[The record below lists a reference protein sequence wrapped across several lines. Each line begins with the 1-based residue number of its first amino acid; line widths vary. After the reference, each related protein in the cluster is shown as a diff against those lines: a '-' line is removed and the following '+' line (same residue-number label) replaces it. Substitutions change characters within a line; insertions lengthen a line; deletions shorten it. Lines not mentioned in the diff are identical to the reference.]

1 MTTAWN
7 RAQKVMVLVALLS
20 LSHYDLSDANNQT
33 AYQEGSGS
41 GNDQPEAVTNLN
53 ILYSETENTI
63 QVTWD
68 DLLNINDTDLG
79 YRIDYSFSA
88 LDTVVG
94 MGTVVLS
101 NVLTNSTSFEYDILA
116 AQFSEDG
123 VIVNVTVQA
132 CNSFSLGET
141 TSINLDFMG
150 VFAPLPVNFTVEVS
164 STQPAITLYWDNP
177 FDSLPPDQLILTTVA
192 TKLSGTP
199 LTENT
204 ETLTLTLADLTS
216 GIGFDSSYTLSNLQF
231 YSNYS
236 ISLAAVYSGETSTAI
251 VREATTIQGAPSPTV
266 NITAASIT
274 STTAIITW
282 EEPATPNGIITGY
295 SLTLTNSTGSLDRS
309 TVSNDTM
316 FEVVGLSP
324 FTEYTVSVQGMT
336 EGGTGESG
344 QGLTF
349 TTLQD
354 TPTSVQELTLNV
366 SATEITV
373 SWMVPMMP
381 NGVIIGYNVTLS
393 GINLVNN
400 EVIEISGSSV
410 VINETSYT
418 VNHTSIP
425 YSNYTAVVFA
435 STNVGPGPIT
445 TVTEQTPEE
454 APSAVQGLMPEFNIV
469 VPTSYNATSG
479 LYEGMLNI
487 SWSEPLTPNGV
498 ITGYTYTVKGPT
510 PDTDTVYSANITDTD
525 VTVDASLL
533 PASNYTVTVTASTT
547 AGPGDSLMATVIVPE
562 ATPSAVIGLALNVT
576 GSQLI
581 VNWHTP
587 STPNGVIIGYNV
599 VLSGVN
605 LANNGAIT
613 ITPNSATIN
622 ETSYTVD
629 HTSIPYSD
637 YTAVVFAS
645 TNVGPGPM
653 TTVIVQT
660 PEEAPTPVQELE
672 LVINDTHLIVS
683 WMAPMMPNGVI
694 IGYNVT
700 LSGINLANSTEIGI
714 DPSSAIV
721 TDTNYTVAH
730 TSIPYSDYTAVVFA
744 STIAGDSTN
753 ETSTIQTPEE
763 APTPV
768 QRLALVVN
776 DTHLIVTWIAP
787 MSPNGVI
794 IGYNVTLSG
803 INLVNSM
810 EIGIDPNSVIV
821 TDTSYTVAHTS
832 IPYSDYTAVVF
843 ASTSAGDSTEE
854 TVTEQTLEEAPSAV
868 QDLMSMFNIVVPT
881 SYNATSGLYEGML
894 SISWSEP
901 LTPNGVITGYS
912 YTVKGPTPKT
922 DIIVSMTTNSTSI
935 MVDASLLPAR
945 EYTVTVTAYTTPGPG
960 DSSMVTITVPEAIPS
975 PVTNLMLVMT
985 NSSSLTVTWDPPS
998 MPNGDLTYT
1007 ATLSYTDLATGTIKT
1022 VLTMQ
1027 TTENDRSVMYNS
1039 EPMTF
1044 LEPYARYD
1052 VVVIASTSVG
1062 NSTVTMDSITT
1073 PQGESEA
1080 PRNITIIAT
1089 TNTTVIVSW
1098 EAPFDPNGVIFAY
1111 RITVR
1116 DSSMMVVSS
1125 QNESNT
1131 TFTSTFDNLI
1141 PFSTYTVTVR
1151 PLTGDNGEIVGEPAM
1166 TTFMTDTGVPTTP
1179 ENLNV
1184 LVSSSTSL
1192 NVTWDPPS
1200 SLNAPTV
1207 SYIVR
1212 YRNASN
1218 AILVPGL
1225 VETELFIG
1233 GLEPFMEY
1241 SVSVQ
1246 ACSTEGCSDFTLEV
1260 VRVTGEAVP
1269 SPVTNLM
1276 LMMTDSSLTVTWDP
1290 PSMPNGD
1297 LTYTAT
1303 FSYTDLATGINDT
1316 VLTMQTTEEDDRSV
1330 TYTSAPLE
1338 PYARY
1343 DVVVIAST
1351 SVGNSDPAT
1360 ASVFTAQGVSE
1371 APRNLMTIPTNTTVV
1386 VTWEAPSDPNGVIF
1400 AYSVTL
1406 QDSDMTVDDS
1416 QNESNTTFI
1425 STFDNLIP
1433 FSNYTV
1439 IVTALTGDNGGIVGE
1454 PAMDTFMTDTGTPS
1468 APTLTLP
1475 NATSPTTIQVEWAEP
1490 SVSNGIITTYLV
1502 TYIVT
1507 DADESTIQT
1516 ITTND
1521 IITSLELTNLT
1532 VFTNY
1537 SVFVRAATTLVGP
1550 PSETVTVV
1558 TQEDVPGSPLNLM
1571 ALELSSTSINVSWT
1585 APSQR
1590 NGILLSY
1597 TVYYAID
1604 NLDASNGEEQ
1614 MLAVDVLEDMEM
1626 QFVVLENLTEFTSY
1640 RVEVSAST
1648 VAGEGGRSSGV
1659 PVTTDPDSASPP
1671 RFVNVMIIS
1680 STAIEV
1686 SFSYPS
1692 IPRGQ
1697 ISGYLIEYGISE
1709 TDLLLH
1715 FGSNLTVLN
1724 HTLDTL
1730 NDMSNQSVTIDS
1742 LLPFTH
1748 YVFRV
1753 AAYSFSDT
1761 PFRIHTGVF
1770 SLDTVAV
1777 RTDEDL
1783 PTAPL
1788 NFAMEPTSDS
1798 SQLTASWQQPTPSNG
1813 VITGYTVY
1821 CTIVSTMD
1829 ESPSEDNFAVF
1840 ALLTSA
1846 NLGVMINDLQPFTY
1860 YQCFVSANTN
1870 VGKGPGSNRNTTRT
1884 IQDAP
1889 DAPPQNLALTP
1900 LTSTSVNV
1908 TWEAPPIENQ
1918 RGILT
1923 IYTISYQMEGIT
1935 TSAISMTV
1943 EASVLFLELT
1953 GLEKFTMYSVNVSA
1967 STMIGS
1973 GPVAVETVKTLSD
1986 TPSMPLNLGYSND
1999 TSTSVNLTWDMP
2011 TSPNGV
2017 IESYTLQIDDVSTIS
2032 TPVSVPN
2039 VTNINGS
2046 LTVYTLT
2053 GLLPFHTYELVLYAL
2068 TDRGAGPGSTP
2079 LTVYTLE
2086 DLPTSPLNFTLSVVT
2101 STQLMA
2107 SWSPPNP
2114 VRGHITAYTVY
2125 CNSSAQQAYPEISN
2139 SAVLASITVDGD
2151 STMMSI
2157 PELTPFTSYDCHV
2170 TASTSVGEGPPSN
2183 TDTAITAEAA
2193 PSNAPQ
2199 NFQADIINS
2208 IQVTLSWSRPPTPNG
2223 VITRYTVTYSNETST
2238 DISMM
2243 VDYTEMVTGYIVDGL
2258 NEFTV
2263 YVFRVTATTAAG
2275 TGPEA
2280 VLNLTTAQDIPS
2292 APPQMLN
2299 AAFIDSTA
2307 LSVNWLPPPEQD
2319 QNGEILNYQL
2329 TYQVNGTT
2337 DAIETMITVS
2347 GLNTTIEGLEIFTLY
2362 LVSVRPQTVVGL
2374 GPTAVVVVRTDSTR
2388 PGPPLSVAAPEVTP
2402 TSIFV
2407 TWEPPSP
2414 VRGDIISYSVGYT
2427 SSVHTGNME
2436 NITVTSVNITGL
2448 MEAVLYTITVYAHT
2462 DKGRGNGATVVQ
2474 MTDEH
2479 FPDEPT
2485 MFLAEVLDSNAI
2497 RLTWNEPSDPNG
2509 VVLSYHLDA
2518 SVSTQDSY
2526 ITETGL
2532 EDLDSTLGNGDLREF
2547 VLTGLHPYVQYVFR
2561 LSAATSIGQ
2570 GNATLPREPMT
2581 PEAAP
2586 AQSVSNII
2594 AIADS
2599 STSVNLTWIP
2609 PPRTFWNG
2617 PITSYIIDYTP
2628 VNNCSNEQVAINY
2641 TSNGSRTLTELMNPA
2656 DPRNATSLVD
2666 ELLLVTDLEEFISY
2680 RFTVAITTSAG
2691 SMPSIDS
2698 GCIRTNP
2705 TAPAVAPEV
2714 APLTVTSNTSATLKW
2729 EELPIIQRNGIISH
2743 YIIKLSNDRDNSTQL
2758 YNTTNL
2764 SLNLTGLVPFT
2775 VYSAVVSAVNQE
2787 GEGPPSQP
2795 PVSAIT
2801 LQGVPEAPTGLTL
2814 TDPSPTSLTVNWNQ
2828 PSEFFG
2834 VPSLY
2839 YITYN
2844 GEKAGSTNKIT
2855 VNVSSTST
2863 SITLSQLV
2871 GDNTYTVSVEASTE
2885 GAGRGPL
2892 ITRTADL
2899 PAGASPVVVV
2909 TPETVAIVP
2918 VAATDALGRPMVASP
2933 SSIPISFEILP
2944 EQQVNG
2950 PVDEVLIFVQ
2960 RQPSNNRAIGTY
2972 YDNTLLTSDWS
2983 RYPSVKIIP
2992 PSSGGR
2998 KKRAEGGIPISV
3010 DIGGVDDCGP
3020 EDEVCNGPLVPG
3032 TDYSVGYRLIAGG
3045 QSTDYEFPTN
3055 ATFSTAEA
3063 ETSPV
3068 AIIAAIIVVVLVIII
3083 VIVVIIL
3090 IVVCVRRNRRGK
3102 FEIVTSHKNGGAQ
3115 KLIPRDNGHGVPAL
3129 GPSETNIVPL
3139 SETLSAGSTPT
3150 KFPTLPRAN
3159 SRKIH
3164 IKEFKAYLTD
3174 MLDDSGYK
3182 FSEEYERVTE
3192 VGLDHAKEASLMA
3205 DNRAKNRY
3213 TNILAYDH
3221 SRVKLSFVDD
3231 EPGSDYIN
3239 ACYIPGYRMRR
3250 AYLATQGPLPATFDD
3265 FWRMV
3270 WEHNTHI
3277 IVMLTQL
3284 VERGRTKCHR
3294 YWPGTDPS
3302 VYGDIAV
3309 ELISEHEK
3317 EDWTVRE
3324 FKLSSVDR
3332 KTRLVR
3338 HFQFTSWP
3346 DHGVPDT
3353 PIAAIDFVKTVRN
3366 YVAPNHGAF
3375 VVHCSAGVGR
3385 TGCFVALDTLLQQ
3398 MKDHDWLDIL
3408 SLACEMRQHRN
3419 HMIQTEAQYVF
3430 IHKAIQ
3436 EVLEAEAGMNG
3447 GGLSQNG
3454 FSQSGNY
3461 PIYVNQFA
3469 DDQNTQMTDYYAED
3483 FLSDETHM

>member
-354 TPTSVQELTLNV
+354 IPTPVQRLALVINDAHLIVTWMAPMSPNGVIIGYNVTLSGVNLANNEVINISENSKIVTDISYTVSHTFIPYSDYTAVVFASTSVGPGPMTTVTEQTPEQTPGAVQDLTSEFNIDVPTSYNANSGLYEGMLSISWSEPLTPNGVITGYSYTVKGPTPDTDIIVSMTTNSTDVMVDASLLPAREYTVTVTASTTPGPGNSSMATIIVPEATPTSVQELTLNV

-960 DSSMVTITVPEAIPS
+960 DSSMVTITVPEAI
-975 PVTNLMLVMT
+975 
-985 NSSSLTVTWDPPS
+985 
-998 MPNGDLTYT
+998 
-1007 ATLSYTDLATGTIKT
+1007 
-1022 VLTMQ
+1022 
-1027 TTENDRSVMYNS
+1027 
-1039 EPMTF
+1039 
-1044 LEPYARYD
+1044 
-1052 VVVIASTSVG
+1052 
-1062 NSTVTMDSITT
+1062 
-1073 PQGESEA
+1073 
-1080 PRNITIIAT
+1080 
-1089 TNTTVIVSW
+1089 
-1098 EAPFDPNGVIFAY
+1098 
-1111 RITVR
+1111 
-1116 DSSMMVVSS
+1116 
-1125 QNESNT
+1125 
-1131 TFTSTFDNLI
+1131 
-1141 PFSTYTVTVR
+1141 
-1151 PLTGDNGEIVGEPAM
+1151 
-1166 TTFMTDTGVPTTP
+1166 
-1179 ENLNV
+1179 
-1184 LVSSSTSL
+1184 
-1192 NVTWDPPS
+1192 
-1200 SLNAPTV
+1200 
-1207 SYIVR
+1207 
-1212 YRNASN
+1212 
-1218 AILVPGL
+1218 
-1225 VETELFIG
+1225 
-1233 GLEPFMEY
+1233 
-1241 SVSVQ
+1241 
-1246 ACSTEGCSDFTLEV
+1246 
-1260 VRVTGEAVP
+1260 P